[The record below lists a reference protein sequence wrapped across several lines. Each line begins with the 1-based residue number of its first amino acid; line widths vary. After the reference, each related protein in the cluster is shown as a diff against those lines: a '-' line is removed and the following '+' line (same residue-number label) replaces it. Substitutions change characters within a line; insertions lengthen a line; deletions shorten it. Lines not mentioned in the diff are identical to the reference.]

1 MGMIERMFQ
10 LMFGG
15 GGNMVRDTVEVFREN
30 AEAGSQRG
38 AQVQMQAMREY
49 GQEFAIPRQ
58 GWFDRFMDGVNRL
71 PRPALALGTL
81 GLFVAAMIDPLW
93 FSQRMQG
100 IALVPEP
107 MWWLL
112 GVNVSFYFGARHQV
126 KSQKFQREI
135 VGTMAHVP
143 QVMRNIKAL
152 VWLTAAQMCA
162 CRWPQLHQMPK
173 RHLRHGANATS
184 DPRQCEPKL
193 CANIIGV
200 VWGKAYSWR
209 SFSNWMPLM
218 ITELGHF
225 ALILAFM
232 VAIVQTFVP
241 LVGAQRGW
249 RSWMAVAEPAAS
261 AQFMLTAF
269 AFGALMWAFISSDF
283 SLLLVVQNS
292 HSAKPM
298 LYKIS
303 GTWGNHEGSML
314 LWVLIVSLFGATA
327 AWFGTNLPPSLRARV
342 LSVQGA
348 IGVAFFAFILF
359 TSNPFTRLAVPP
371 FDGQDLNPLL
381 QDPGLAFHPPFLYLG
396 YVGLSMAFSF
406 AVAALIEGRVD
417 AAWGRW
423 VRPWTLAAWI
433 FLTIGIALGSWW
445 AYYELGWGGFWFW
458 DPVENASFMPWLLSA
473 ALLHSAIVVEKRESL
488 KSWTILLA
496 ILAFGFSLIGTFIV
510 RSGLLTSVH
519 AFANDPER
527 GVFILMILGFF
538 TGGALILFALRAGT
552 MEAKGVFG
560 LVSRES
566 ALLTNNILL
575 AVSCFVV
582 FVGTMWPL
590 VAEMFFDRKLSVG
603 PPFFNMAFTPF
614 MLVLGL
620 VLPVGAMMPWKRA
633 EIKRAFYPLRY
644 AFVLALAIAGLVWVM
659 QTGRSILGPIGVFL
673 AAWVVMGAVI
683 DLASRTGRGGGRWGR
698 LLRLPRAD
706 WGKMLSHSGLG
717 ITMLGVAGI
726 TSWQYEDIRVAQIGQ
741 PYDVGAYTITLNGVA
756 DSEGPNYL
764 TTIADITLSKDG
776 RVLSEMRPEKRIYP
790 VAQMPTTEAAIDY
803 NLARDVYV
811 VIGDE
816 QDAGGWAVRT
826 YVKPLTN
833 WIWIGCAFMALGGC
847 FSLSDRRFRVAAG
860 ARKTNAKA
868 VPAE

>member
-1 MGMIERMFQ
+1 
-10 LMFGG
+10 
-15 GGNMVRDTVEVFREN
+15 
-30 AEAGSQRG
+30 
-38 AQVQMQAMREY
+38 
-49 GQEFAIPRQ
+49 
-58 GWFDRFMDGVNRL
+58 
-71 PRPALALGTL
+71 
-81 GLFVAAMIDPLW
+81 
-93 FSQRMQG
+93 
-100 IALVPEP
+100 
-107 MWWLL
+107 
-112 GVNVSFYFGARHQV
+112 
-126 KSQKFQREI
+126 
-135 VGTMAHVP
+135 
-143 QVMRNIKAL
+143 
-152 VWLTAAQMCA
+152 
-162 CRWPQLHQMPK
+162 
-173 RHLRHGANATS
+173 
-184 DPRQCEPKL
+184 
-193 CANIIGV
+193 
-200 VWGKAYSWR
+200 
-209 SFSNWMPLM
+209 M

-225 ALILAFM
+225 ALILAFF

-241 LVGAQRGW
+241 LVGAQKGW

-314 LWVLIVSLFGATA
+314 LWVLIVSLFGAMA

-396 YVGLSMAFSF
+396 YVGLSMTFSF
-406 AVAALIEGRVD
+406 AVAALLEGRVD

-473 ALLHSAIVVEKRESL
+473 ALFHSAIVVEKRDSL

-538 TGGALILFALRAGT
+538 TGGALILYAFRATT

-620 VLPVGAMMPWKRA
+620 VLPVGAMLPWKRA
-633 EIKRAFYPLRY
+633 QIKKAIYPLRY
-644 AFVLALAIAGLVWVM
+644 AFVLALAIAGLVWAM
-659 QTGRSILGPIGVFL
+659 QTGRSVLGPMGVFL
-673 AAWVVMGAVI
+673 AAWIVMGAVI
-683 DLASRTGRGGGRWGR
+683 DLMSRTGRGKDRFGR
-698 LLRLPRAD
+698 LMRLPRAD
-706 WGKMLSHSGLG
+706 WGKMLAHSGLG
-717 ITMLGVAGI
+717 ITILGVSGI
-726 TSWQYEDIRVAQIGQ
+726 TSWAYEDIRVAQIGQ
-741 PYDVGAYTITLNGVA
+741 PYDVGAYTILLNGVSE
-756 DSEGPNYL
+756 SEGPNYL
-764 TTIADITLSKDG
+764 ATIADITLSQDG
-776 RVLSEMRPEKRIYP
+776 QILSQMKPEKRIYP

-833 WIWIGCAFMALGGC
+833 WIWIGCFLMALGGC

-860 ARKTNAKA
+860 ARKSNAQA